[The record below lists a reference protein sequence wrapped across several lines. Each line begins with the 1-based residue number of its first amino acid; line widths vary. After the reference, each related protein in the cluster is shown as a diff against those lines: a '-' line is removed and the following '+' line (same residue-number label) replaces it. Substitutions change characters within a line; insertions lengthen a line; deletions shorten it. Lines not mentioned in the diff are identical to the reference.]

1 MVSEPGLT
9 DAAVASAT
17 LAFIDD
23 HRGQLLLHSGAL
35 ASPSGEVIVVH
46 GESGSGKTT
55 LTAALAATGLAYLT
69 DETVC
74 LDPLTLQVEP
84 FRKPLTVKPG
94 SQQVLEQLHPT
105 ADRIDSASGNWQVD
119 PAALEELGAIGLPA
133 ADLFPTAIV
142 FPDHDPEQQGVE
154 LQPVTRARAAFVL
167 GEQSSALWAV
177 EPRPLDAL
185 QRLVDAAPAYRAT
198 YSSAF
203 EAAQTIVSEL
213 LLGTT
218 GPRPPSIDGRSESDR
233 ASSPHRDPAARG
245 GPVPKEGVDWLLL
258 DGEAVLFDGT
268 HLHHLDTPGAA
279 VWQLLDGTRDES
291 EVARELATRF
301 DADPALVLLDVED
314 LVRVLRAR
322 GLLT

>member
-1 MVSEPGLT
+1 VTREPDLS
-9 DAAVASAT
+9 DAGVASTT
-17 LAFIDD
+17 LRFIDD

-35 ASPSGEVIVVH
+35 ASPRGEVIVVH

-74 LDPLTLQVEP
+74 LDPQTLQVEP

-94 SQQVLEQLHPT
+94 SQQVLEQLRPP
-105 ADRIDSASGNWQVD
+105 ADRIDPTSGNWQVD
-119 PAALEELGAIGLPA
+119 PAALEALGAVDPPA
-133 ADLFPTAIV
+133 APLFPTLIV

-154 LQPVTRARAAFVL
+154 LQPVSRARAAFVL

-177 EPRPLDAL
+177 QPRPLAAL
-185 QRLVDAAPAYRAT
+185 QRLVDTAPAYRAT
-198 YSSAF
+198 YASAF
-203 EAAQTIVSEL
+203 DAASVITGEL
-213 LLGTT
+213 LG
-218 GPRPPSIDGRSESDR
+218 GPTSASRPAADEPGETDPG
-233 ASSPHRDPAARG
+233 SSDPAPSGNPAPRQ
-245 GPVPKEGVDWLLL
+245 GVDWLAL

-291 EVARELATRF
+291 EVARELADRF
-301 DADPALVLLDVED
+301 DADPATVLLDVED